1 MNVLNETNYADQF
14 DVIVTG
20 VSRNNDIFAI
30 TDGGEQVY
38 INPDI
43 SRSVRVNIGTK
54 LFVKVVPNFQSK
66 RESGIKWRAYTVEQ
80 TASNDAVTPAPE
92 PVWEPPTD
100 EQVIEYI
107 DVHGVASTG
116 DVIREYGFG
125 DNFNQ
130 CRSQLDRLH
139 RENKLVRAD
148 VYVNHDQS
156 KASYCLWA
164 THEDDFYYTDSGVS

>member
-1 MNVLNETNYADQF
+1 MNVLNQNNYADQF

-30 TDGGEQVY
+30 TDNGEQVY

-43 SRSVRVNIGTK
+43 SRGMRVNIGTK

-80 TASNDAVTPAPE
+80 IASNDEAAPAPE

-107 DVHGVASTG
+107 DSHGVVSTG
-116 DVIREYGFG
+116 DVTREYGFG
-125 DNFNQ
+125 DNFSQ
-130 CRSQLDRLH
+130 CRTQLDRLH
-139 RENKLVRAD
+139 REQKLVRAD
-148 VYVNHDQS
+148 VYARQEQT
-156 KASYCLWA
+156 KASYSLWA
-164 THEDDFYYTDSGVS
+164 THEDDFYYTDSGVN